1 VAPTYKTKVKNAQEA
16 HEAIRPTDVRRL
28 PEALKPHLSERQF
41 KVYDL
46 IWRRFVASQM
56 APAEYDVTT
65 VNVLA
70 HVAERPPYLFRAS
83 GRTLLFDGFLRVWE
97 ESEEKGSED
106 EDEPQTLP
114 ELAAGELLYL
124 LELIPRQHF
133 TQPPPRYTEAS
144 LVKALEERGIGRPST
159 YASIVATLEERKYVG
174 LERRLLYPTPL
185 GEATCDALL
194 AAFPDTMDYGFT
206 AQVEDWLDDVSRAD
220 KDWVGVLREFY
231 GPFAQALREAE
242 PKMRAIPAPPRAP
255 SSSAERAKARPG
267 AKKPRRAGPKKAAS
281 QAAAP
286 EPDVV
291 CPKCG
296 APMVRRTGRRGP
308 FLGCSRYPQCKGTR
322 NVVGAGAR

>member
-1 VAPTYKTKVKNAQEA
+1 V
-16 HEAIRPTDVRRL
+16 D
-28 PEALKPHLSERQF
+28 
-41 KVYDL
+41 
-46 IWRRFVASQM
+46 
-56 APAEYDVTT
+56 
-65 VNVLA
+65 VLA
-70 HVAERPPYLFRAS
+70 RVAERPPYLFRAS

-97 ESEEKGSED
+97 EPEEKGDAD

-114 ELAAGELLYL
+114 ELTAGEPLDL

-159 YASIVATLEERKYVG
+159 YASIVTTLKERTYVV

-194 AAFPDTMDYGFT
+194 AAFPEAMDYGFT

-220 KDWVGVLREFY
+220 KDWVGVLHEFY

-242 PKMRAIPAPPRAP
+242 PKMRAIPAPARGAP
-255 SSSAERAKARPG
+255 EVSGRDPTGLGKPVGSAPKSRMRP
-267 AKKPRRAGPKKAAS
+267 RAGPKKGAS
-281 QAAAP
+281 RTATP
-286 EPDVV
+286 EPGVA

-296 APMVRRTGRRGP
+296 APMVRRTGKRGP

-322 NVVGAGAR
+322 GIVGTAAG